1 MDTLKAEK
9 RDKTVKAKR
18 LRREGYVTGNIFGRE
33 IEGSIPIKIDRRDAE
48 RVFKTKKKG
57 SQLYLDVEG
66 TKMDVLIKEMDY
78 NSMKGQY
85 DEVDFQAL
93 VSSEKVH
100 SVAEVVLLNHDKIQ
114 KGILQVV
121 LEEIAYKA
129 LPSALV
135 EKVEIDVGEM
145 KPGDSIKVGDLP
157 IASDPD
163 VELATSRDAVVVL
176 VTEPHASAAA
186 EEEAEADAEAK

>member
-9 RDKTVKAKR
+9 RDMSVKAKK

-33 IEGSIPIKIDRRDAE
+33 IEGSIPIKIDKQTAE
-48 RVFKTKKKG
+48 RTFREKKKG
-57 SQLYLDVEG
+57 SQLYLNVDG
-66 TKMDVLIKEMDY
+66 QIMDVLIKEVHY
-78 NSMKGQY
+78 NSMKNQY

-114 KGILQVV
+114 AGILQLA
-121 LEEIAYKA
+121 LEEIPYKA

-145 KPGDSIKVGDLP
+145 RPGDSIKVGDLA
-157 IASDPD
+157 IASNPD
-163 VELATSRDAVVVL
+163 IDLGTSPDTVVVL
-176 VTEPHASAAA
+176 VSESHTSAIKDEDAAS
-186 EEEAEADAEAK
+186 EEA

>member
-9 RDKTVKAKR
+9 RDLTVKAKK
-18 LRREGYVTGNIFGRE
+18 LRREGYVTGNVVGRE
-33 IEGSIPIKIDRRDAE
+33 IEGSIPIMINKRDAE
-48 RVFKTKKKG
+48 RVFRTKKKG

-66 TKMDVLIKEMDY
+66 QKLDVLIKEMNY
-78 NSMKGQY
+78 NSMKNEFE
-85 DEVDFQAL
+85 EVDFQAL
-93 VSSEKVH
+93 VSTEKVH
-100 SVAEVVLLNHDKIQ
+100 SVAEVVLVNHDKIQ
-114 KGILQVV
+114 EGILQVV

-145 KPGDSIKVGDLP
+145 KPGDSIKVEDLS

-163 VELATSRDAVVVL
+163 VELTTSRDAVVVL
-176 VTEPHASAAA
+176 VSELHASAVKEDEEEAA
-186 EEEAEADAEAK
+186 EE

>member
-9 RDKTVKAKR
+9 RDLTVKAKK
-18 LRREGYVTGNIFGRE
+18 LRREGYVTGNVVGRE
-33 IEGSIPIKIDRRDAE
+33 IEGSIPIMINKRDAE
-48 RVFKTKKKG
+48 RVFRSKKKG
-57 SQLYLDVEG
+57 SQLYLDVDG
-66 TKMDVLIKEMDY
+66 QKLDVLIREMNY
-78 NSMKGQY
+78 NSMKNQY

-93 VSSEKVH
+93 VSTEKVH

-114 KGILQVV
+114 EGILQVV

-145 KPGDSIKVGDLP
+145 KPGDSIKVEDLP
-157 IASDPD
+157 IASNPD
-163 VELATSRDAVVVL
+163 VELTTSRDAVVVL
-176 VTEPHASAAA
+176 VSESHASAAKD
-186 EEEAEADAEAK
+186 EEEAAEE